1 MKKILL
7 FLITICSG
15 YNMIAQNSNGFSI
28 VAGKNQK
35 QLDILYNGKLLTSYC
50 YYDTIMKPFLFP
62 LNTTDGI
69 TVTRGYPIAPRTG
82 ERTDHPH
89 HTGMWMNYESVNGL
103 DFWNNSTAIPA
114 DRKEK
119 YGTVKHEKVVSQN
132 TSKDKAT
139 LDVTANWIRPDG
151 HVLLKEKTVYTFTVK
166 GNQFFIDRSSTL
178 TANDLEVV
186 FKDVKDGFL
195 GIRVARELEMPS
207 KEPGVFLDANG
218 IETKVPVD
226 NNGVTGM
233 YTNSD
238 GIKGDDVWSTK
249 GPWAILTGKKDGKD
263 ITIGIFDH
271 PSNKGYPTYW
281 HARGYGLF
289 AANPLGRKIFSKE
302 KEELNLTLQ
311 PGASTTF
318 RYRVLIQSGN
328 IPPASQLQGIAQD
341 FGKTK

>member
-1 MKKILL
+1 MLVASSL
-7 FLITICSG
+7 FAQSG
-15 YNMIAQNSNGFSI
+15 GGFNI
-28 VAGKNQK
+28 VTGKNQK
-35 QLDILYNGKLLTSYC
+35 QLDILYNGQLLTSYC
-50 YYDTIMKPFLFP
+50 FYDTIMKPFLFP
-62 LNTTDGI
+62 LNTPDGI

-114 DRKEK
+114 ERKEK
-119 YGTVKHEKVVSQN
+119 YGTIKHEKVISQPAA
-132 TSKDKAT
+132 KDKAT
-139 LDVTANWIRPDG
+139 LIVTANWIRPDG
-151 HVLLKEKTVYTFTVK
+151 HILIKENTTYNFTVK
-166 GNQFFIDRSSTL
+166 GNQFFIDRKSTL

-207 KEPGVFLDANG
+207 KEPGVFIDANG

-238 GIKGDDVWSTK
+238 GVKGDDVWSTK
-249 GPWAILTGKKDGKD
+249 GPWAILTGKKDGKS

-289 AANPLGRKIFSKE
+289 AANPLGRKIFSKD

-318 RYRVLIQSGN
+318 KYRVLIQSGDH
-328 IPPASQLQGIAQD
+328 PPTSQLNGIAKD
-341 FGKTK
+341 FANTK